1 LNIYYFENQKLK
13 TIINNDMRSVLK
25 ILAFTG
31 IALTLI
37 SPILAWIGT
46 IDLEINKTLLLIGT
60 VIWFVF
66 APISFLR
73 TQKQKA

>member
-1 LNIYYFENQKLK
+1 
-13 TIINNDMRSVLK
+13 MRSVIK

-46 IDLEINKTLLLIGT
+46 IDLEVNKTLLLIGT

-73 TQKQKA
+73 NLKQKA